1 MLQGREH
8 TAVPGT
14 NRGATTA
21 RAATVPSGSEKP
33 HRNSQENTGQRHRP
47 RDAGTRPGA
56 AALQPASAGADT
68 ERLDRGEGDADGR
81 IQRQGQP
88 GLGRCV

>member
-14 NRGATTA
+14 NRRATAA
-21 RAATVPSGSEKP
+21 RAATVPASSEKP
-33 HRNSQENTGQRHRP
+33 HRNSQKNTSERHRP

-56 AALQPASAGADT
+56 AAVQPTSARADT

-81 IQRQGQP
+81 IQRQG
-88 GLGRCV
+88 